1 MDNGEGKVPATTL
14 VLGIG
19 NIIMGDEGFGVQVV
33 RRLQEAGLPPSV
45 RLEEGGVGG
54 FNLLG
59 SLEGVDRLIVVDVMM
74 TGLPPGEIRLFRP
87 GPGFGEPGKTI
98 VSFHQV
104 GALELVQMWG
114 LLGEAPEVYYLVTRP
129 ERITW
134 GTELSPPV
142 EAAAAKAARLI
153 REISA
158 DDFAVLERSYK
169 LCTP

>member
-1 MDNGEGKVPATTL
+1 MDSREGNTTKKTL

-19 NIIMGDEGFGVQVV
+19 NIIMGDEGFGIQVV
-33 RRLQEAGLPPSV
+33 RRLGGANLPPSV

-59 SLEGVDRLIVVDVMM
+59 SLEGMSRVIVVDVMM
-74 TGLPPGEIRLFRP
+74 TDLPPGEIRLFRP

-129 ERITW
+129 ERIAW

-142 EAAAAKAARLI
+142 EAAAAKAARLL

-158 DDFAVLERSYK
+158 DDFAVLERSAR